1 MYAETCLNTQT
12 SPSYRAAFAVA
23 GTHRP
28 RHVEPHGGGCA
39 QTGSVRLHKSHRLDA
54 IPTTRCVEE
63 FHALAKVSDGHPHR
77 TRLYDAHEDAY
88 MTPYAEQDVAYIIS
102 LGYESIEHIVP
113 RSYYARESA
122 AQNDP
127 FGWVVAAS
135 YKNSLRKN
143 LPLVLWTSEG
153 VGDNMYAELIIGDEK
168 HFVPPVNQRA
178 RLARK
183 WLYMRA
189 THVATVP
196 PSKAQQ
202 RRLTDI
208 LDHVERYPPDSAE
221 RRMNE
226 LLAHKYGGWNNPFIS
241 QPTEA
246 LRVART
252 AGWQRLVF
260 GTAL

>member
-1 MYAETCLNTQT
+1 MFQYPNLSKLPCRVRSSWDT
-12 SPSYRAAFAVA
+12 PSSACRAAWW
-23 GTHRP
+23 RL
-28 RHVEPHGGGCA
+28 CA
-39 QTGSVRLHKSHRLDA
+39 NRVGETAQ
-54 IPTTRCVEE
+54 IPSFGLYADYETRRG

-88 MTPYAEQDVAYIIS
+88 MTPYAEQDVAYILS

-113 RSYYARESA
+113 RSYYAGESA

-153 VGDNMYAELIIGDEK
+153 VGDNMYAELMIGDER

-189 THVATVP
+189 TYVATVP
-196 PSKAQQ
+196 PSQAQQ
-202 RRLTDI
+202 QHLTDI
-208 LDHVERYPPDSAE
+208 LDHVERYPPDLAE

-226 LLAHKYGGWNNPFIS
+226 LLAHKYGGWDNPFIS

-252 AGWQRLVF
+252 SGWQRLVF